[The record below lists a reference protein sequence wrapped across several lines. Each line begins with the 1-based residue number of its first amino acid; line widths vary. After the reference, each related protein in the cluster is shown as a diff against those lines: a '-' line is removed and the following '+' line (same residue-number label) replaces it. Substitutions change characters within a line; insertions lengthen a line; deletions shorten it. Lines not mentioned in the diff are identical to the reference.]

1 MKIILWF
8 FDSIQF
14 VGAIVEYYPFTLW
27 IHPICSGYWLALQTP
42 TEWSGL
48 EGNKLALPMQN
59 SGTGGVH
66 LQDGRTQG
74 QNFAQNGSQKPF
86 CNGPEAS
93 DLVTKIS
100 TGIVIS
106 YNMYLTWI
114 CLSLRWFLMSTSALH
129 SHRNRCIFSSP
140 VLCFSW
146 LSSWAL
152 GPDFLHATPK
162 ADKYSINIDII

>member
-1 MKIILWF
+1 MWLISSIHDHSDASDFSRPLPSPAPKAMKIILRF

-59 SGTGGVH
+59 SGTRGVH
-66 LQDGRTQG
+66 LQDGRSQG
-74 QNFAQNGSQKPF
+74 QNFAQNVSQKPF

-93 DLVTKIS
+93 DLVTKNS
-100 TGIVIS
+100 TGMFVCLYKS
-106 YNMYLTWI
+106 VYV
-114 CLSLRWFLMSTSALH
+114 CLSVCL
-129 SHRNRCIFSSP
+129 
-140 VLCFSW
+140 
-146 LSSWAL
+146 
-152 GPDFLHATPK
+152 
-162 ADKYSINIDII
+162 

>member
-14 VGAIVEYYPFTLW
+14 VGAMVEYYPFTLW

-59 SGTGGVH
+59 SGTRGGVH

-100 TGIVIS
+100 TG
-106 YNMYLTWI
+106 MYIYIYTYREREGAGR
-114 CLSLRWFLMSTSALH
+114 CGSALFCCFFSKTAITLKLKLQMKLCSCPLESMYCLKKCPGVH
-129 SHRNRCIFSSP
+129 ST
-140 VLCFSW
+140 L
-146 LSSWAL
+146 
-152 GPDFLHATPK
+152 
-162 ADKYSINIDII
+162 DKCY

>member
-59 SGTGGVH
+59 SRYQGGVH
-66 LQDGRTQG
+66 LQDGRGRTQG

-100 TGIVIS
+100 TGIIYIYICICIIHVFIS
-106 YNMYLTWI
+106 QIRPTEDI
-114 CLSLRWFLMSTSALH
+114 KQEDIRW
-129 SHRNRCIFSSP
+129 
-140 VLCFSW
+140 
-146 LSSWAL
+146 
-152 GPDFLHATPK
+152 
-162 ADKYSINIDII
+162 YIDITHM

>member
-1 MKIILWF
+1 MWLISSIHDHSDTSDFSRLLPSSAPKAMKFILRF

-27 IHPICSGYWLALQTP
+27 IHSICSGYWLALQTP

-59 SGTGGVH
+59 SGTRGVH

-86 CNGPEAS
+86 CNGPEAP

-100 TGIVIS
+100 TGINHIS
-106 YNMYLTWI
+106 
-114 CLSLRWFLMSTSALH
+114 
-129 SHRNRCIFSSP
+129 
-140 VLCFSW
+140 
-146 LSSWAL
+146 
-152 GPDFLHATPK
+152 
-162 ADKYSINIDII
+162 

>member
-27 IHPICSGYWLALQTP
+27 IHPICSGYWLASRLR
-42 TEWSGL
+42 
-48 EGNKLALPMQN
+48 QN
-59 SGTGGVH
+59 GRDWRLTHSHFQCKIPVPGGVH

-74 QNFAQNGSQKPF
+74 QNFAQNGGQKPF

-100 TGIVIS
+100 TGII
-106 YNMYLTWI
+106 MYLQ
-114 CLSLRWFLMSTSALH
+114 
-129 SHRNRCIFSSP
+129 
-140 VLCFSW
+140 
-146 LSSWAL
+146 
-152 GPDFLHATPK
+152 
-162 ADKYSINIDII
+162 